1 MVRPAGS
8 YLELFGVSSGTLER
22 LVAEGLSRGGDYS
35 DLYFENTSYLTLLLR
50 DGQVSSG
57 GRHVDFGVGIR
68 VLKGDKTGYAYSE
81 TTALPDMLSAAR
93 AASAIADGAAASV
106 ALHASKSPAPV
117 PDRYP
122 ILSEDAEGL
131 ADFMERIEKGIFAK
145 EQRTVKVM
153 VSLSFERSDMLMF
166 NSLHEMVCDTA
177 LMAAVAVTAVF
188 AQGDRV
194 ENNTFS
200 RSRRMGTEMFS
211 DALVEEM
218 VEGTVK
224 GIDERFDA
232 RRPKGGK
239 MSVVMGAGASGILL
253 HEAMGHAFEAD
264 FARKGQSIFTG
275 RTGERICPAGIT
287 IVDDGTIP
295 TERGSLNYDDEGIPG
310 QRTVMVEDGILR
322 SFLHDRVSARH
333 FGVAPTGNGRRESFR
348 YMPLPRMRST
358 YMESGDA
365 DPGSLIAEVRKGVYV
380 DNFSNG
386 QVKIG
391 EGDFTFYV
399 KSGFLIEDGR
409 LTAPVKDINI
419 IGNGPAALADIRGV
433 GNDLLIDGSAWTCGK
448 EQSVPVSCGIP
459 TVLIGSLTVGGE

>member
-1 MVRPAGS
+1 MVKSVES
-8 YLELFGVSSGTLER
+8 YLDLFGVSTETLER
-22 LVAEGLSRGGDYS
+22 LVAEGLSHGGDYS

-81 TTALPDMLSAAR
+81 TTALPDMLAAAK
-93 AASAIADGAAASV
+93 AASAIADGAAAPCPSCGV
-106 ALHASKSPAPV
+106 KILSSSQ
-117 PDRYP
+117 DRYP
-122 ILSEDAEGL
+122 ILSEDVEGL
-131 ADFMERIEKGIFAK
+131 ADFMGRIEKGIFAR
-145 EQRTVKVM
+145 EPRTVKVM
-153 VSLSFERSDMLMF
+153 VSLSYERCDVLMF
-166 NSLHEMVCDTA
+166 NSLHELVCDTGP
-177 LMAAVAVTAVF
+177 MASVAVTAVF
-188 AQGDRV
+188 AQGDKID
-194 ENNTFS
+194 NNAFS

-211 DALVEEM
+211 DELVSEM
-218 VEGTVK
+218 IEGAVK

-239 MSVVMGAGASGILL
+239 MSVVMGSGASGILL

-275 RTGERICPAGIT
+275 RTGEKICPSGIT

-295 TERGSLNYDDEGIPG
+295 GDRGSINFDDEGVPG
-310 QRTVMVEDGILR
+310 QRTVMVEDGVLR
-322 SFLHDRVSARH
+322 SFLHARVSARH

-348 YMPLPRMRST
+348 YMPIPRMRST
-358 YMESGDA
+358 YMESGNA
-365 DPGSLIAEVRKGVYV
+365 DPASLIAEVRHGVYV

-409 LTAPVKDINI
+409 LTAPIKDINI

-433 GNDLLIDGSAWTCGK
+433 GNDLVIDGGAWTCGK
-448 EQSVPVSCGIP
+448 EQSMPVSCGIP